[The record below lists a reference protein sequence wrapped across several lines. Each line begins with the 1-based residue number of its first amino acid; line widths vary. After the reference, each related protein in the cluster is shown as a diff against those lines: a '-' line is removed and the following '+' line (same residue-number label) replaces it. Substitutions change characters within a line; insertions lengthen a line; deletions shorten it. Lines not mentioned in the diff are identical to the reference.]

1 MQHFSTWA
9 RWIATGIFAI
19 VSLIFTSIISPL
31 VVDFIKE
38 QPQESLKLLHV
49 VLKFLLDLSE
59 QTWLR
64 LTALPLGCFV
74 AGLWVDWLLRRWT
87 APVLRRE
94 RCLELK

>member
-1 MQHFSTWA
+1 MQRLSAWA
-9 RWIATGIFAI
+9 RWIAAGAF
-19 VSLIFTSIISPL
+19 SLFVAPL
-31 VVDFIKE
+31 VVEFLKRMAENVGLYDR
-38 QPQESLKLLHV
+38 PQEAAGT
-49 VLKFLLDLSE
+49 VLNFFLELSQ